1 MSAIV
6 MMRKRMAAEFLGGDC
21 KPIRMV
27 SEEIW
32 TIEKN
37 LKGTGKD
44 GRPCLDDSSTIAL
57 GTFIGIQQP
66 LLRMN

>member
-1 MSAIV
+1 

-27 SEEIW
+27 SGEIW
-32 TIEKN
+32 TVEKS
-37 LKGTGKD
+37 LKGVDKD
-44 GRPCLDDSSTIAL
+44 GRPCLGDSSTIAL
-57 GTFIGIQQP
+57 ASFMGIQSP